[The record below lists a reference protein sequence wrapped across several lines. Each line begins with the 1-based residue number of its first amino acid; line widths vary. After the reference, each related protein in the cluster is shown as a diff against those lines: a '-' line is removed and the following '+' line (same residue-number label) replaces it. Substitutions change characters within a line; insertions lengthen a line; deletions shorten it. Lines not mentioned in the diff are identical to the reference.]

1 MLRGYRDDQGSSPCR
16 NPILEIIKTTK
27 GIVRETRGSS
37 VDDVGALG
45 VLKACS
51 RGPSIAI
58 ACESRIVRVG
68 GDCDVQPQALSTE
81 PQTTCD
87 NRTFDV
93 RSFISTCLFLLC

>member
-27 GIVRETRGSS
+27 GIIRETRGSG

-51 RGPSIAI
+51 RGPSIVI
-58 ACESRIVRVG
+58 ACESQIVRVG
-68 GDCDVQPQALSTE
+68 GDCDVQLQALSTE

-87 NRTFDV
+87 NHTFNV
-93 RSFISTCLFLLC
+93 HLFVSTRLFLLC